1 MASVRC
7 LAPLASCLARRAV
20 RRRLFGSEPGQRG
33 CCQRIQPPGGL
44 CTGPNPTDRGKL
56 GSKRH
61 LITDRNGVPLAF
73 YVSGANRHDS
83 IMFEPLVDALPT
95 PEGKPS
101 RARRWPK
108 KLHADKAYDI
118 ERCHRHLRTRGIA
131 DRIAR
136 KGVDSKERLGQ
147 HRWVVERTHAW
158 LAGMGKLR
166 IRFERRLDTHR
177 ALLSLACSIIC
188 LRSLERFC

>member
-1 MASVRC
+1 M
-7 LAPLASCLARRAV
+7 
-20 RRRLFGSEPGQRG
+20 
-33 CCQRIQPPGGL
+33 
-44 CTGPNPTDRGKL
+44 
-56 GSKRH
+56 
-61 LITDRNGVPLAF
+61 PLAF

-95 PEGKPS
+95 PGDKPS
-101 RARRWPK
+101 RARRWPE

-136 KGVDSKERLGQ
+136 KAVDSKQRPGQ
-147 HRWVVERTHAW
+147 PRWVVERTYAW

-166 IRFERRLDTHR
+166 IRFERSLDTHR
-177 ALLSLACSIIC
+177 ALLSLACNIIC
-188 LRSLERFC
+188 LRSLDNKKPAL